1 MSCSHVSTLVTA
13 TVLPN
18 NRQSGFTLIE
28 VMVVIV
34 ILGVLGMIV
43 VPNVF
48 GKLSSAKV
56 DTTKITLKTVSGSL
70 DEYYLN
76 NGKYPSTQ
84 EGLQALITPVQG
96 TKNFPDGGYIKGGK
110 IPTDGWENDLQYVS
124 PGQEGRKYDLFSLGA
139 DGKEGGEGQDA
150 DIFAKL

>member
-1 MSCSHVSTLVTA
+1 MCCAHVSK
-13 TVLPN
+13 
-18 NRQSGFTLIE
+18 NRQAGFTLIE

-56 DTTKITLKTVSGSL
+56 DTTKITLRTVSGNL

-76 NGKYPSTQ
+76 NGRYPSTQ

-96 TKNFPDGGYIKGGK
+96 AKNWPEGGYIKGGFPK
-110 IPTDGWENDLQYVS
+110 DGWDNELQYVI
-124 PGQEGRKYDLFSLGA
+124 PGTEGRTYDLFSLGA

>member
-1 MSCSHVSTLVTA
+1 MCCAHVSTLVTA

-124 PGQEGRKYDLFSLGA
+124 PGTEGRTYDLFSLGA

>member
-139 DGKEGGEGQDA
+139 DGKEGGEGNDA
-150 DIFAKL
+150 DLYAQP